1 MILRKGE
8 VINGRYRLVKERGR
22 GTFGEVWQAWDDIL
36 DMDVAIK
43 IYIALDSRGIDEF
56 KSEFRT
62 TFSLTHPN
70 LLHAS
75 HFDVVE
81 KRPYLV
87 MPYCPESAD
96 ELVGKISEEEAWR
109 FIRDVSSGLAYLHS
123 RNIIHRDIKPDNIL
137 RDGEGN
143 FLISDFGVS
152 VKMRST
158 LRKNS
163 VRDLSESTT
172 QGTIGY
178 MGPEMFTTNPTAVK
192 ATDIWALGAT
202 VYEMLEEEMP
212 FFGQGGVML
221 LHGGEIPDLKG
232 PWSDSL
238 KATVAACLSRETWE
252 RPKAE
257 DLEWYASGI
266 VDGRPSVLPW
276 EADWRKRKE
285 NDENK
290 RQESEQKRIE
300 EERLA
305 EEARLRVIE
314 EERKRRED
322 EIRKA
327 EAEKRRQE
335 EKRKKAEVDKRR
347 QEEGAR
353 KVEEERK
360 KQEKEE
366 KARLKAAAKEL
377 AKSEKAEKKE
387 GQNKGK
393 AWLWIAAVAA
403 AAGVFIWSPWKD
415 ALTRTKG
422 NDNESENYPEV
433 AIESVSDTDVK
444 ERKDASADWEAASSV
459 SDSELAATKAA
470 AEPEPAKK
478 ELVSVSGV
486 TLSKSDLSIEE
497 GNGTQLIATVHPVGA
512 SDKSVKWKSSD
523 PSIAT
528 VSSKGYV
535 SAKAEGITMI
545 TVTTVDGR
553 KTAECSVT
561 VDAKSPVPEIIPV
574 LEPAQPQAQPKS
586 NDWTEIKKQADAGD
600 AKACYDYANHCL
612 KAGQNSSVSKD
623 KLRLFS
629 TAYDYAEKAVSLGE
643 SRGSEIMRTL
653 KEKEQFDKSLL

>member
-1 MILRKGE
+1 MEFHVGDI
-8 VINGRYRLVKERGR
+8 INSRYRLVSERGR
-22 GTFGEVWQAWDDIL
+22 GTFGEVWQAWDEIL
-36 DMDVAIK
+36 DMEVAIK
-43 IYIALDSRGIDEF
+43 IYIALDNRGIDEF
-56 KSEFRT
+56 KSEYRT

-123 RNIIHRDIKPDNIL
+123 KNIIHRDIKPDNIL

-178 MGPEMFTTNPTAVK
+178 MGPEMFTANPSAVK

-202 VYEMLEEEMP
+202 VFEMLEEEMP

-232 PWSDSL
+232 SWSDSL
-238 KATVAACLSRETWE
+238 KSTVAACLSKETWE

-257 DLEWYASGI
+257 DLEWYASGF
-266 VDGRPSVLPW
+266 VDGHPSVLPW
-276 EADWRKRKE
+276 ETAWRKRKE
-285 NDENK
+285 DDERK
-290 RQESEQKRIE
+290 RQEAEQKRIE

-305 EEARLRVIE
+305 EEARQRAIE
-314 EERKRRED
+314 EERK
-322 EIRKA
+322 KV

-335 EKRKKAEVDKRR
+335 EEASKAAEAERKRQEEEERRQEEELKKVEAEKRR
-347 QEEGAR
+347 QEEEAR
-353 KVEEERK
+353 KAAEAERK

-366 KARLKAAAKEL
+366 NARLKAAAKEL
-377 AKSEKAEKKE
+377 AKAEKAEKKE
-387 GQNKGK
+387 GQKSGK
-393 AWLWIAAVAA
+393 EWLWIAAVAA
-403 AAGVFIWSPWKD
+403 AAGVFIWSPW
-415 ALTRTKG
+415 
-422 NDNESENYPEV
+422 NDNGPQPEQDFGVKQEEPITVDSTPDDIRENEVQAESGDV
-433 AIESVSDTDVK
+433 AK
-444 ERKDASADWEAASSV
+444 
-459 SDSELAATKAA
+459 
-470 AEPEPAKK
+470 PEPVKK
-478 ELVSVSGV
+478 EPVSVSGV

-497 GNGTQLIATVHPVGA
+497 GQGVQLLATIHPVGA
-512 SDKSVKWKSSD
+512 DNKSVSWKSND
-523 PSIAT
+523 PSVAT

-535 SAKAEGITMI
+535 SAKKAGSATI
-545 TVTTVDGR
+545 TVTSADGG
-553 KTAECSVT
+553 KTATCMVSVNEK
-561 VDAKSPVPEIIPV
+561 APVIVPV
-574 LEPAQPQAQPKS
+574 NQQPQPKT
-586 NDWTEIKKQADAGD
+586 NDWTEVKKRADSGD
-600 AKACYDYANHCL
+600 AKACYDYAKHCYD
-612 KAGQNSSVSKD
+612 AGKVSNNGSEKI
-623 KLRLFS
+623 RLFKI
-629 TAYDYAEKAVSLGE
+629 AYKYAGDAIRLGE
-643 SRGSEIMRTL
+643 TRAIELDRILR
-653 KEKEQFDKSLL
+653 ENEQIDKI